1 MNFMGNI
8 VVSVQEQINETNG
21 RHGLQ
26 SVMNSEMI
34 ELVADMQ
41 YRQCLSE
48 LGLTPEDL
56 EGAI

>member
-1 MNFMGNI
+1 MNFMGKI

-26 SVMNSEMI
+26 SVMNSEMV

-48 LGLTPEDL
+48 LGLSPDDL
-56 EGAI
+56 I

>member
-1 MNFMGNI
+1 MGKI

-48 LGLTPEDL
+48 LGLSPDDL
-56 EGAI
+56 I